1 LIESEAEEIF
11 VPSNEE
17 IDDAIMATGAYRGK
31 SGLKGPIKGGIL
43 GYQKY
48 LHIMGKVIL
57 DNTD

>member
-1 LIESEAEEIF
+1 M
-11 VPSNEE
+11 
-17 IDDAIMATGAYRGK
+17 DDAIMATGAFRGK
-31 SGLKGPIKGGIL
+31 HGLKGPIKGGIL